1 MVRAH
6 EWDAS
11 HRLARA
17 WGGRR
22 PWWVAH
28 PPPSR
33 PPSRLEWESAGAHAV
48 VGVTGDVDDLAEP
61 ELEAFVAG
69 RWLAG
74 CTVLEVDLSG
84 VWSMSSVGLSVLLGV
99 HRWCEQRGLEL
110 RLRDAPPSVWRVFEA
125 AGLDA
130 TFAPAASHDAARPPA
145 QELALF

>member
-1 MVRAH
+1 
-6 EWDAS
+6 
-11 HRLARA
+11 
-17 WGGRR
+17 

-130 TFAPAASHDAARPPA
+130 TFAPAASHDARPPA

>member
-6 EWDAS
+6 EGDAS

-22 PWWVAH
+22 PGWVAH

-110 RLRDAPPSVWRVFEA
+110 RLRDAPPSVWRGCVGGGGGA
-125 AGLDA
+125 APPPGGPPR
-130 TFAPAASHDAARPPA
+130 APPPPP
-145 QELALF
+145 

>member
-99 HRWCEQRGLEL
+99 HRGGEEGRVETGL
-110 RLRDAPPSVWRVFEA
+110 RW
-125 AGLDA
+125 G
-130 TFAPAASHDAARPPA
+130 APAG
-145 QELALF
+145 